1 MALKNFFVYLYP
13 FETIIILKFMMKKTI
28 CIFCTILVLLFGCKN
43 EKQWENL
50 VKDDLGSWEQLNGNA
65 PFELSND
72 EIIGTTVLN
81 SPNSFLCT
89 KETYSD
95 FILEFDTW
103 FDPQMNSGVQI
114 RSESRADY
122 QNGRVHG
129 YQVEMD
135 PSARAWSGGIYDE
148 ARRGWLYT
156 LDKNPEGQKALKVGE
171 WNHYR
176 VEAIG
181 NSIRTWINGIPCAD
195 LVDEMTLS
203 GFIALQVHG
212 IGKDSSRVGLQVKW
226 KNIRII
232 TEDVQQFATPY
243 EPVIPQTSYLDN
255 LLTEREK
262 ADGWRLLF
270 DGSTPAAW
278 MNARTK
284 SFPATGW
291 EIEEGAM
298 TINPETKGPD
308 GGGDIVT
315 AEKFR
320 NFELMVDF
328 RYSTGGNSGI
338 KYFVDIDAENGS
350 LASIG
355 CEYQI
360 LDDRENPDAQAG
372 MAGNRKLAGL
382 YDLIAPKNIRDNGA
396 GQWNRATIIVKGSK
410 VQHWLNGFLT
420 VEFERSTPAWREL
433 VATSKFKN
441 FTGFGEAEE
450 GSILLQDHGN
460 VVLFKNIKIRD
471 VR

>member
-1 MALKNFFVYLYP
+1 MKRTLFIYAALLSFL
-13 FETIIILKFMMKKTI
+13 IS
-28 CIFCTILVLLFGCKN
+28 GCKGDT
-43 EKQWENL
+43 EWQNL
-50 VKDDLGSWEQLNGNA
+50 IGRDLGNWEQLNGTA
-65 PFELSND
+65 PFELNNG
-72 EIIGTTVLN
+72 EITGTTVPG

-89 KETYSD
+89 REKYGD

-114 RSESRADY
+114 RSESRPDY
-122 QNGRVHG
+122 QDGRVHG

-156 LDKNPEGQKALKVGE
+156 LDKNPAGQKALKVGE

-176 VEAIG
+176 VEAVG

-195 LVDEMTLS
+195 LVDEMTPS

-212 IGKDSSRVGLQVKW
+212 IGNDSTKKGLQVKW

-232 TEDVQQFATPY
+232 ASDPGQYATPY

-255 LLTEREK
+255 KLTEREK
-262 ADGWRLLF
+262 ADGWKLLF
-270 DGSTPAAW
+270 DGSTPAGW

-284 SFPATGW
+284 NFPANGW
-291 EIEEGAM
+291 EINEGVLSL
-298 TINPETKGPD
+298 NPETKGAD

-315 AEKFR
+315 SEMFG
-320 NFELMVDF
+320 NFELMADF
-328 RYSTGGNSGI
+328 RYATGGNSGI
-338 KYFVDIDAENGS
+338 KYFVDIESDNGALS
-350 LASIG
+350 SIG

-360 LDDRENPDAQAG
+360 LDDRENPDAKAG
-372 MAGNRKLAGL
+372 MEGNRKLAGL

-396 GQWNRATIIVKGSK
+396 GQWNRAGIIVNGTR

-420 VEFERSTPAWREL
+420 VEYERGTPEWREL
-433 VATSKFKN
+433 VAKSKFSKFN
-441 FTGFGEAEE
+441 GFGEAGE
-450 GSILLQDHGN
+450 GRILLQDHGN
-460 VVLFKNIKIRD
+460 VVSFKNIKIRELK
-471 VR
+471 

>member
-1 MALKNFFVYLYP
+1 MLFIYVALFLHLI
-13 FETIIILKFMMKKTI
+13 T
-28 CIFCTILVLLFGCKN
+28 GCKGDR
-43 EKQWENL
+43 EWQNL
-50 VKDDLGSWEQLNGNA
+50 IGKDLGNWEQLNGTA
-65 PFELSND
+65 PFELNNG
-72 EIIGTTVLN
+72 EITGTTVPG

-89 KETYSD
+89 REKFGD

-103 FDPQMNSGVQI
+103 FDPKMNSGVQI

-181 NSIRTWINGIPCAD
+181 NSIRTWVNGIPCAD
-195 LVDEMTLS
+195 LIDEMTPS

-212 IGKDSSRVGLQVKW
+212 IGNDSTKTGLQVKW

-232 TEDVQQFATPY
+232 TKDVQQYATPY
-243 EPVIPQTSYLDN
+243 EKVIPQTSYLDN
-255 LLTEREK
+255 QLTEREK
-262 ADGWRLLF
+262 ADGWKLLF
-270 DGSTPAAW
+270 DGSTSAGW
-278 MNARTK
+278 MNAKTK

-291 EIEEGAM
+291 EIREGVLSL
-298 TINPETKGPD
+298 NPESKGSD

-315 AEKFR
+315 SEKFR

-328 RYSTGGNSGI
+328 RYVTGGNSGI
-338 KYFVDIDAENGS
+338 KYFVDNESDNGARS
-350 LASIG
+350 SIG

-360 LDDRENPDAQAG
+360 LDDRENPDAKAG
-372 MAGNRKLAGL
+372 MEGNRKLAGL
-382 YDLIAPKNIRDNGA
+382 YDLIAPKNIRDNGS
-396 GQWNRATIIVKGSK
+396 GQWNRATIIVNGSK

-420 VEFERSTPAWREL
+420 VEYERATPEWKEL
-433 VATSKFKN
+433 VAKSKFRDFK
-441 FTGFGEAEE
+441 GFGEAAE
-450 GSILLQDHGN
+450 GRILLQDHGN
-460 VVLFKNIKIRD
+460 VVSFKNIKIREF
-471 VR
+471 

>member
-1 MALKNFFVYLYP
+1 MLFIYVALFLHLI
-13 FETIIILKFMMKKTI
+13 T
-28 CIFCTILVLLFGCKN
+28 GCKGDR
-43 EKQWENL
+43 EWQNL
-50 VKDDLGSWEQLNGNA
+50 IGKDLGNWEQLNGTA
-65 PFELSND
+65 PFELNNR
-72 EIIGTTVLN
+72 EITGTTVPG

-89 KETYSD
+89 REKYGD

-156 LDKNPEGQKALKVGE
+156 LENNPAGQKALKVGE

-181 NSIRTWINGIPCAD
+181 NSIRTWVNGIPCAD
-195 LVDEMTLS
+195 VIDEMTPS

-212 IGKDSSRVGLQVKW
+212 IGNDSTRTGLQVKW

-232 TEDVQQFATPY
+232 TNDVQQYATPY
-243 EPVIPQTSYLDN
+243 EQVIPQTSYLDN
-255 LLTEREK
+255 QLTEREK
-262 ADGWRLLF
+262 AGGWRLLF
-270 DGSTPAAW
+270 DGSTPAGW
-278 MNARTK
+278 MNAKTK
-284 SFPATGW
+284 NFPASGW
-291 EIEEGAM
+291 EIREG
-298 TINPETKGPD
+298 ILSLNPEAKGPD

-315 AEKFR
+315 SDMFR
-320 NFELMVDF
+320 NFELIVDF
-328 RYSTGGNSGI
+328 RYVTGGNSGI
-338 KYFVDIDAENGS
+338 KYFVDTESDNGARS
-350 LASIG
+350 SIG

-360 LDDRENPDAQAG
+360 LDDRENPDAKAG
-372 MAGNRKLAGL
+372 MEGNRKLAGL

-396 GQWNRATIIVKGSK
+396 GQWNRAIIIVNGSK

-420 VEFERSTPAWREL
+420 VEYERATPEWREL
-433 VATSKFKN
+433 VAKSKFKD
-441 FTGFGEAEE
+441 FKDFGEAAE
-450 GSILLQDHGN
+450 GRILLQDHGN
-460 VVLFKNIKIRD
+460 VVSFKNIKIREF
-471 VR
+471 

>member
-1 MALKNFFVYLYP
+1 MKTKIFNF
-13 FETIIILKFMMKKTI
+13 TA
-28 CIFCTILVLLFGCKN
+28 VLLILISGCKDDK
-43 EKQWENL
+43 EWQNL
-50 VKDDLGSWEQLNGNA
+50 VGRDLGNWEQLNGTA
-65 PFELSND
+65 PFELKNG
-72 EIIGTTVLN
+72 EITGTTVPD

-89 KETYSD
+89 REKYGD

-156 LDKNPEGQKALKVGE
+156 LENNPAGQKALKVGE

-181 NSIRTWINGIPCAD
+181 NSIRTWVNGVPCAD
-195 LVDEMTLS
+195 LIDEMTPS

-212 IGKDSSRVGLQVKW
+212 IGNDSTRTGLQVKW

-232 TEDVQQFATPY
+232 TKDVQQYATPY
-243 EPVIPQTSYLDN
+243 EQVIPQTSYLDN
-255 LLTEREK
+255 QLTEREK
-262 ADGWRLLF
+262 SGGWRLLF
-270 DGSTPAAW
+270 DGSTPAGW
-278 MNARTK
+278 MNAKTK
-284 SFPATGW
+284 NFPPSGW
-291 EIEEGAM
+291 EIREGVLSL
-298 TINPETKGPD
+298 NPETKGPD

-315 AEKFR
+315 SEKFS
-320 NFELMVDF
+320 NFELIVDF
-328 RYSTGGNSGI
+328 RYVTGGNSGI
-338 KYFVDIDAENGS
+338 KYFVDTESDNGERS
-350 LASIG
+350 SIG

-360 LDDRENPDAQAG
+360 LDDRENPDAKAG
-372 MAGNRKLAGL
+372 MEGNRKLAGL

-396 GQWNRATIIVKGSK
+396 GQWNRAAIIVNGSK

-420 VEFERSTPAWREL
+420 VEYERATPEWREL
-433 VATSKFKN
+433 VAKSKFKN
-441 FTGFGEAEE
+441 FKGFGEAAE
-450 GSILLQDHGN
+450 GRILLQDHGN
-460 VVLFKNIKIRD
+460 VVSFKNIKIREY
-471 VR
+471 

>member
-1 MALKNFFVYLYP
+1 
-13 FETIIILKFMMKKTI
+13 MKKK
-28 CIFCTILVLLFGCKN
+28 IFTFTAVLLILISGCKDDK
-43 EKQWENL
+43 EWQNL
-50 VKDDLGSWEQLNGNA
+50 VGRDLSNWEQLNGTA
-65 PFELSND
+65 PFELNNG
-72 EIIGTTVLN
+72 EITGTTVPG

-89 KETYSD
+89 REKFGD

-156 LDKNPEGQKALKVGE
+156 LENNPAGQKALKAGE

-181 NSIRTWINGIPCAD
+181 NSIRTWVNGIPCAD
-195 LVDEMTLS
+195 LIDSMTPS

-212 IGKDSSRVGLQVKW
+212 IGSDSTRTGLQVKW

-232 TEDVQQFATPY
+232 TKDVQRYATPY
-243 EPVIPQTSYLDN
+243 EKVIPQTSYLDN
-255 LLTEREK
+255 QLTEREK
-262 ADGWRLLF
+262 ADGWKLLF
-270 DGSTPAAW
+270 DGSTSAGW
-278 MNARTK
+278 MNAKTK
-284 SFPATGW
+284 SFPASGW
-291 EIEEGAM
+291 EISEGVLSL
-298 TINPETKGPD
+298 NPEAKGPD

-315 AEKFR
+315 SEKFR
-320 NFELMVDF
+320 NFELVVDF
-328 RYSTGGNSGI
+328 RYVTGGNSGI
-338 KYFVDIDAENGS
+338 KYFVDTESDNGARS
-350 LASIG
+350 SIG

-360 LDDRENPDAQAG
+360 LDDRENPDAKAG
-372 MAGNRKLAGL
+372 MEGNRKLAGL

-396 GQWNRATIIVKGSK
+396 GQWNRAIIIVNGTK

-420 VEFERSTPAWREL
+420 VEFERATPEWREL
-433 VATSKFKN
+433 VAKSKFKN
-441 FTGFGEAEE
+441 SKGFGEAAE
-450 GSILLQDHGN
+450 GRILLQDHGN
-460 VVLFKNIKIRD
+460 IVSFKNIKIREN
-471 VR
+471 